1 MKQFLITVAGVFAGL
16 LLFAIAVPLLL
27 FGWAVTATR
36 PAAAPAA
43 SILVLDLRG
52 GLTDQETAN
61 AFALIQGKTNSVL
74 GIEQVLRAAEHD
86 DRVKGLI
93 VRLPEGATTP
103 AAADEL
109 RLAIKRFRA
118 TGKPVLA
125 HSQGMYAD
133 GTVVST
139 YELAAATG
147 EIWMQP
153 GSSFQV
159 TGLARDDIF
168 LRGFFDK
175 YGIHP
180 DYQQRYQYKTA
191 VNPYLYSDYTAA
203 HRESELSWMGSV
215 FSTAIGAAAVDRGR
229 PAAALEKVLAAGPY
243 LADDAR
249 ANGLIDKVGEVHEAE
264 AAMLARAGQGAKL
277 VRFADYAAQ
286 TPTFAQGP
294 SDGAGDP
301 PSIAVIG
308 AEGDIMTGT
317 GPSTPS
323 PFSGDQTI
331 RSDDIARAFY
341 TAIDDPSVRAIV
353 FRVSSPGGSDTASEQ
368 ILAAVRAAR
377 AAGKPVV
384 VSMGTYGASGGYWI
398 SSQAS
403 EIVAEPSTLT
413 GSIGVFGGKV
423 ALGDA
428 LGRFGVNMR
437 GLKVGG
443 DFADSGSPANPM
455 TPTQTAAF
463 SAWMDRIYGGFVA
476 RVAEG
481 RRLPVQQ
488 VQAIA
493 RGRVWTGAQA
503 RALGLVDR
511 LGGFYDAVDRAKA
524 LAGLKGSAR
533 LVLFNAPSSPLE
545 TLRRFLG
552 VSAQGAQ
559 LFGMAQAAL
568 ADPATHALAA
578 EVSDARLRAE
588 GATVLAP
595 RLLETSRF

>member
-16 LLFAIAVPLLL
+16 LLFAIAAPVVLI
-27 FGWAVTATR
+27 GWALVAAR
-36 PAAAPAA
+36 PPAVPPA
-43 SILVLDLRG
+43 SVLVLDLRG
-52 GLTDQETAN
+52 GLTDQETSSP
-61 AFALIQGKTNSVL
+61 FALIEGRTRSVL
-74 GIEQVLRAAEHD
+74 GIEQVLRVAERD
-86 DRVKGLI
+86 DRIKGLI
-93 VRLPEGATTP
+93 IRLPEGAMTP

-109 RLAIKRFRA
+109 RLAIRRFRA
-118 TGKPVLA
+118 AGKPALA

-159 TGLARDDIF
+159 TGLSRDDIF
-168 LRGFFDK
+168 LRSFFDK
-175 YGIHP
+175 HGVQP

-191 VNPYLYSDYTAA
+191 VNPYLYSDYTPA

-215 FSTAIGAAAVDRGR
+215 FATAIGTAAADRGGS
-229 PAAALEKVLAAGPY
+229 AASLEKLLVAGPY

-249 ANGLIDKVGEVHEAE
+249 GKGLIDKVGEVHDAE
-264 AAMLARAGQGAKL
+264 TSMLARAGSGAKL

-286 TPTFAQGP
+286 TPTLGQDA
-294 SDGAGDP
+294 SAGVGDTP
-301 PSIAVIG
+301 AIAVIG

-323 PFSGDQTI
+323 PLSGDQTI
-331 RSDDIARAFY
+331 RSDDVAKAFY
-341 TAIDDPSVRAIV
+341 SAIDDHTVRAIV

-368 ILAAVRAAR
+368 ILAAVRAAK

-413 GSIGVFGGKV
+413 GSIGVFGGKI
-423 ALGDA
+423 AFGDA
-428 LGRFGVNMR
+428 LARFGVDMR
-437 GLKVGG
+437 HLTVGG
-443 DFADSGSPANPM
+443 EFADSGSPEKSM
-455 TPTQTAAF
+455 SPTQAAAF
-463 SAWMDRIYGGFVA
+463 SAWMDRIYDGFVA

-481 RRLPVQQ
+481 RRMPAQQ

-503 RALGLVDR
+503 KGLGLVDR

-524 LAGLKGSAR
+524 LAGVSGPAR
-533 LVLFNAPSSPLE
+533 LVLFNPPSSPFE
-545 TLRRFLG
+545 AIRRLLG
-552 VSAQGAQ
+552 GSTEGAQ
-559 LFGMAQAAL
+559 LSAMAQAAL
-568 ADPATHALAA
+568 DDPTAHALAA
-578 EVSDARLRAE
+578 ELSDARLRAQ

-595 RLLETSRF
+595 RLLAPPQF

>member
-27 FGWAVTATR
+27 LGWAVTAAR
-36 PAAAPAA
+36 PAAPPA
-43 SILVLDLRG
+43 STVLVLDLRQ
-52 GLTDQETAN
+52 GLTDQETASPL
-61 AFALIQGKTNSVL
+61 ALIEGKSNSVL

-86 DRVKGLI
+86 DRIKGLI
-93 VRLPEGATTP
+93 VRLPEGAMTP
-103 AAADEL
+103 AASDEL
-109 RLAIKRFRA
+109 RLAIRRFRA
-118 TGKPVLA
+118 SGKPALA

-159 TGLARDDIF
+159 TGLARDDVF

-175 YGIHP
+175 HGIQP

-191 VNPYLYSDYTAA
+191 VNSYLYSDYTPA

-215 FSTAIGAAAVDRGR
+215 FATAIGNAAADRGR
-229 PAAALEKVLAAGPY
+229 PAAGLEKLLVAGPY

-249 ANGLIDKVGEVHEAE
+249 ANGLIDKVGEVHDAE
-264 AAMLARAGQGAKL
+264 AAMLSRAGQGAKL

-286 TPTFAQGP
+286 TPTFAQAS
-294 SDGAGDP
+294 SDGVGDP
-301 PSIAVIG
+301 PSIAVIS

-331 RSDDIARAFY
+331 RSDDVAKAFY
-341 TAIDDPSVRAIV
+341 SAIDDPSVRAIV

-368 ILAAVRAAR
+368 ILAAVRAAK

-398 SSQAS
+398 SSQAT

-413 GSIGVFGGKV
+413 GSIGVFGGKF

-428 LGRFGVNMR
+428 LSRFGVDMR

-443 DFADSGSPANPM
+443 DFADSGSPEKPM
-455 TPTQTAAF
+455 TPAQNAAF
-463 SAWMDRIYGGFVA
+463 SAWMDRIYDGFVA

-524 LAGLKGSAR
+524 LAGMKGSAR
-533 LVLFNAPSSPLE
+533 LVSFNAPSSPLE
-545 TLRRFLG
+545 ALRRFLG
-552 VSAQGAQ
+552 GSTQGAQ
-559 LFGMAQAAL
+559 LLGLAQATL
-568 ADPATHALAA
+568 ADPTARALEA
-578 EVSDARLRAE
+578 ELSDARLRAQ

-595 RLLETSRF
+595 RLLGTPAF